1 MTGFGSSSTDVFT
14 VEIRSLNHRYM
25 DIFIKMPSY
34 LNHAEMKI
42 RNIIK
47 ERFCRGRFDVTISI
61 NPEKT
66 SQFTISK
73 TAAEN
78 IYKALQSLQRE
89 LMIPG
94 EIGIETLAAYK
105 EILLE
110 KEPEYNIDELL
121 STVREA
127 IKNLEEMRIE
137 EGKNLHKEL
146 LRRIEV
152 LRDFNDKIKIKAPD
166 EVPKLKEKFTE
177 RFKNFL
183 ETENIESNRILQE
196 AAIMAD
202 RLDISEEISRIQS
215 HIKQFKEVI
224 DSGVVVGKK
233 LDFILQELGREANTL
248 SCKSADYEISS
259 MVIEMKTEIEKIR
272 EQVQNIQ

>member
-25 DIFIKMPSY
+25 DIFIKLPSY
-34 LNHAEMKI
+34 LNHAEMQI

-47 ERFCRGRFDVTISI
+47 ERFSRGRFDVTISI

-66 SQFTISK
+66 SRFTISK
-73 TAAEN
+73 NVAEN

-110 KEPEYNIDELL
+110 KEPEYNIDDLL
-121 STVREA
+121 STVYEA
-127 IKNLEEMRIE
+127 IKNLEAMRIE
-137 EGKNLHKEL
+137 EGKNLQKEL
-146 LRRIEV
+146 LSRIEV
-152 LRDFNDKIKIKAPD
+152 LRDLNDKIRIKAPD

-177 RFKNFL
+177 RLKLFL

-196 AAIMAD
+196 AAIPAD
-202 RLDISEEISRIQS
+202 KLDISEEISRIQS

-224 DSGVVVGKK
+224 DSGTVVGKK
-233 LDFILQELGREANTL
+233 LDFILQELGREVNTL

>member
-1 MTGFGSSSTDVFT
+1 MTGFGSSSTEDFT
-14 VEIRSLNHRYM
+14 VEIRSLNHRYI

-34 LNHAEMKI
+34 LNHVEMQI

-47 ERFCRGRFDVTISI
+47 EKFNRGRFDIIISL
-61 NPEKT
+61 NPEKI

-73 TAAEN
+73 SAAEN
-78 IYKALQSLQRE
+78 IYKTLQSLQKE

-94 EIGIETLAAYK
+94 EISIETLAAYK

-121 STVREA
+121 SAVHIATN
-127 IKNLEEMRIE
+127 NLESMRKE
-137 EGKNLHKEL
+137 EGKNLQKEL

-152 LRDFNDKIKIKAPD
+152 LNDLNDKIKAKAPD
-166 EVPKLKEKFTE
+166 EVLKLKEKFTE
-177 RFKNFL
+177 RLKVFL
-183 ETENIESNRILQE
+183 EPENIENNRILQE
-196 AAIMAD
+196 AAIMAE
-202 RLDISEEISRIQS
+202 RLDISEEILRIQS

-233 LDFILQELGREANTL
+233 LDFILQELSREVNTL

>member
-177 RFKNFL
+177 RFINFL